1 MELDFLTNS
10 GWREAL
16 VVAIG
21 LLTVYIVFICLRMHR
36 LKQDALRVE
45 TAAAAFVSSS
55 AVAAYH
61 AEQQGKPAEQYEEG
75 PSELGA
81 SDFQFPWNEPPA
93 PNVEAQRVAT
103 LEMDVDLLRKEVGG
117 LRAEILVLREAIQRL
132 NEVAAAPPPPPPPAV
147 VREERRVAVT
157 ELIAPQ
163 YSEALQLARKDA
175 SPAEISEQCGITRAE
190 AELVAALVRN
200 RDN

>member
-16 VVAIG
+16 VVVIG
-21 LLTVYIVFICLRMHR
+21 LLTVYIVFIYLRMHR
-36 LKQDALRVE
+36 LKQEALRVE
-45 TAAAAFVSSS
+45 TAAAAFVSST
-55 AVAAYH
+55 ALAAYH
-61 AEQQGKPAEQYEEG
+61 AEQQGSPDGQSEPA

-81 SDFQFPWNEPPA
+81 ADFQFPWNEPPA
-93 PNVEAQRVAT
+93 PSSEAQRVAT
-103 LEMDVDLLRKEVGG
+103 LEMDVDLLRKEVGS

-132 NEVAAAPPPPPPPAV
+132 NEVAVTPPPPPPAV

>member
-16 VVAIG
+16 VVVIG
-21 LLTVYIVFICLRMHR
+21 LLTVYIVFIYLRMHR
-36 LKQDALRVE
+36 LKQEALRVE
-45 TAAAAFVSSS
+45 TAAEAFVSS
-55 AVAAYH
+55 AALAAYH
-61 AEQQGKPAEQYEEG
+61 AEQQGSPDGQGEAT

-81 SDFQFPWNEPPA
+81 PDFQFPWNEPPT
-93 PNVEAQRVAT
+93 PSNETQRVAT
-103 LEMDVDLLRKEVGG
+103 LEMDVDLLRKEVGS
-117 LRAEILVLREAIQRL
+117 LRAEILVLREAIKRL
-132 NEVAAAPPPPPPPAV
+132 NEVAVVPAPPPAV
-147 VREERRVAVT
+147 VREERRAAVT

-175 SPAEISEQCGITRAE
+175 SPAEISAQCGITRAE